1 MTGNFHTTAKLSAS
15 WNAPILVVPSPK
27 KQTATSVPPRYC
39 ARQADPQAIGRGA
52 PTIAYDPD
60 TPCSTEVR
68 CIEPPLPRIR
78 PMSRSISSPSMPSIE
93 APRASVCAWPRYVQN
108 DLSPSRIATPNPAA
122 TASWP
127 IDKWLVP
134 LIMFCRKRSKARF
147 SQSRIS
153 TWRRNN
159 SKRRSN
165 PMSSFRK
172 RSPPVVAPDAEAML
186 VVPAQS
192 LCCSRLTENGAA
204 TSEKNPQNGN
214 FAGSLLGRA
223 GSRQPYERSV
233 ALACHRFF
241 AHRETHVPENPH
253 FGQIRPSRVRAAVL
267 KRRLQRALALQL
279 LAKSN
284 RLRKGGCA
292 LKRLSEDF
300 RVCHGRGWLDQGA
313 P

>member
-1 MTGNFHTTAKLSAS
+1 M
-15 WNAPILVVPSPK
+15 
-27 KQTATSVPPRYC
+27 
-39 ARQADPQAIGRGA
+39 
-52 PTIAYDPD
+52 
-60 TPCSTEVR
+60 
-68 CIEPPLPRIR
+68 
-78 PMSRSISSPSMPSIE
+78 
-93 APRASVCAWPRYVQN
+93 
-108 DLSPSRIATPNPAA
+108 
-122 TASWP
+122 
-127 IDKWLVP
+127 
-134 LIMFCRKRSKARF
+134 
-147 SQSRIS
+147 
-153 TWRRNN
+153 
-159 SKRRSN
+159 
-165 PMSSFRK
+165 
-172 RSPPVVAPDAEAML
+172 

-192 LCCSRLTENGAA
+192 LCCSRLTENGDA

-313 P
+313 LRHWPMSRAVHLSYRRLTDLIAAPGALAKPRSRRPDRPASPVHAARRHAGIRHEVAGRRA

>member
-1 MTGNFHTTAKLSAS
+1 
-15 WNAPILVVPSPK
+15 
-27 KQTATSVPPRYC
+27 
-39 ARQADPQAIGRGA
+39 
-52 PTIAYDPD
+52 
-60 TPCSTEVR
+60 
-68 CIEPPLPRIR
+68 
-78 PMSRSISSPSMPSIE
+78 
-93 APRASVCAWPRYVQN
+93 
-108 DLSPSRIATPNPAA
+108 
-122 TASWP
+122 
-127 IDKWLVP
+127 
-134 LIMFCRKRSKARF
+134 
-147 SQSRIS
+147 
-153 TWRRNN
+153 
-159 SKRRSN
+159 
-165 PMSSFRK
+165 MSSFRK

-313 P
+313 LRHWPMSRAVHLSYRRLTDLSLRRERLRNRGAVAPIDRRPQSMRPDDTQAFAMKSPVDAHDANAGQINGCRRGRGYRIARCVRPADRPAPLGRVFASSHRRSRRASPR